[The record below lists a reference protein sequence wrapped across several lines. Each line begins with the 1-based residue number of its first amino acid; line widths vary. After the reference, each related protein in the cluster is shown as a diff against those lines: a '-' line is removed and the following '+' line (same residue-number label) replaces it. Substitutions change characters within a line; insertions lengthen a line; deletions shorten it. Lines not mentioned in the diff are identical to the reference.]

1 MQWWKTPLRQQGL
14 IGVNNFP
21 LKAIYRFF
29 FFPERNPE
37 KPSVH
42 IYIEYIWH
50 SLLYIYPY

>member
-1 MQWWKTPLRQQGL
+1 MQWWKTPLRQQAL

-29 FFPERNPE
+29 FPERTPE